1 MTLCITTM
9 KKPNLKYLSDLLTG
23 PCYPLNCNCDDCRP
37 AKHRAEVAAVLAIW
51 FLLFLFGGIFTYFT
65 FFWTPAQ

>member
-1 MTLCITTM
+1 M
-9 KKPNLKYLSDLLTG
+9 KKSKLKYLSDLLTG
-23 PCYPLNCNCDDCRP
+23 PCYPLNCTCQDCRS

-65 FFWTPAQ
+65 FFWNPQ